1 MEKKKRGRKRE
12 EEREKE
18 RRRRVGGLEERECV
32 RVTERVSE

>member
-32 RVTERVSE
+32 RVTERASE